1 MPTLSRLLARHD
13 AVTLGGTNRLASHP
27 RLYLAVAR
35 RRYGDR
41 VLGPGTD
48 IVIEGFPRSA
58 NTFAVTA
65 FQMAQPE
72 PVTVA
77 HHLHAVAHVARA
89 VELGVPVILLV
100 RRPDDAVASVLA
112 RKPSLGPG
120 DVAAAYA
127 AFHEGVLRHLDGC
140 VVAEFG
146 DVTTDFG
153 TVVARVNA
161 RFGTSFAEFEHT
173 EENERRCFEL
183 IEGENRR
190 RAAGAVVEATV
201 ARPSSERARSKSE
214 TRAEI
219 DRALTPAL
227 RERVDRAYR
236 AVVDRSAKR

>member
-1 MPTLSRLLARHD
+1 MPTLSRILARHD

-35 RRYGDR
+35 RRYGSR
-41 VLGPGTD
+41 ILGPDTD

-65 FQMAQPE
+65 FRMAQPG

-77 HHLHAVAHVARA
+77 HHLHAVAHVTRA
-89 VELGVPVILLV
+89 VDMGVPVMLLV
-100 RRPDDAVASVLA
+100 RPPDDAVASVLA
-112 RKPSLGPG
+112 RKPALDPA

-127 AFHEGVLRHLDGC
+127 AFHEGVLGHVDGC

-153 TVVARVNA
+153 AVIARVNA
-161 RFGTSFAEFEHT
+161 RFGTAFAEFDHT
-173 EENERRCFEL
+173 QENERRCFEL
-183 IEGENRR
+183 IEAENRT
-190 RAAGAVVEATV
+190 RAAGAIVETTV
-201 ARPSSERARSKSE
+201 ARPSEERAQAKAE
-214 TRAEI
+214 TRARI
-219 DRALTPAL
+219 GRALSPAL
-227 RERVDRAYR
+227 RERIDRAHR